1 MKSEL
6 KMAVFSIPCWS
17 LKLESELRD
26 TLAGPFIAAF
36 EWKSELNIPWSLAK
50 NHKIGVL
57 TVWRKP

>member
-6 KMAVFSIPCWS
+6 KMAGFSILSWS

-26 TLAGPFIAAF
+26 ASMGLYIAS

-50 NHKIGVL
+50 NRKIGVL
-57 TVWRKP
+57 TVWRRP